1 MEELLKQQNFQVQEY
16 LPFEGVSAHVR
27 GELTYDQEV
36 KA

>member
-16 LPFEGVSAHVR
+16 LPFEGVSARVR